1 MIARSPHGCC
11 CDMRPQEAGA
21 IKLELFFRNQQKK
34 PQLIIYWNKTSIF
47 IRSLHAP
54 TIKQ

>member
-34 PQLIIYWNKTSIF
+34 LQLIIYWNKTSIF
-47 IRSLHAP
+47 ITSLHAP